1 MLQPHRSRYWL
12 NNKRDE
18 DPQRFEHQVTTV
30 CDLYAAAPALAEA
43 GVHLMS
49 TDEKTGIQALQR
61 KHPDKPMQPGRVA
74 LLEHEYSRHGT
85 QALIAN
91 LEVAT
96 GACVAPSIGATR
108 KEEDFLAHI
117 EQTVALDPDGTWIF
131 IVDQLNTHKSAS
143 LVRFVAQAC
152 AIAEDLGV
160 KGQEG
165 ILRSQATRAAFLQDE
180 AHRIRFV
187 YTPKHT
193 SWLNQI
199 EIWFSILV
207 RRLLKRGSFSSV
219 NELRERILAFIAYF
233 NKTMAKPF
241 KWTYAGRPLQA

>member
-1 MLQPHRSRYWL
+1 MQPHRSRYWL
-12 NNKRDE
+12 NNKRRENPEQFDQE
-18 DPQRFEHQVTTV
+18 VKQV
-30 CDLYAAAPALAEA
+30 CDLYAAAPQLHEA

-49 TDEKTGIQALQR
+49 SDEKTGIQALER
-61 KHPDKPMQPGRVA
+61 KYPDKPMQPGQVR
-74 LLEHEYSRHGT
+74 LREHEYLRHGT

-96 GACVAPSIGATR
+96 GQCVAPSLGDSR
-108 KEEDFLAHI
+108 KEADFVAHVA
-117 EQTVALDPDGTWIF
+117 QTVALDPEGIWIF
-131 IVDQLNTHKSAS
+131 LVDQLNTHKSES

-152 AIAEDLGV
+152 GLTDDLGI
-160 KGQEG
+160 KGQSG
-165 ILRSQATRAAFLQDE
+165 ILASQASRAAFLQDP

-187 YTPKHT
+187 YTPVHT

-199 EIWFSILV
+199 EVWFSILV
-207 RRLLKRGSFSSV
+207 RRVLKHGSFPSV
-219 NELRERILAFIAYF
+219 EELRERILAFIDYF

>member
-1 MLQPHRSRYWL
+1 MKPHLSRYWL

-18 DPQRFEHQVTTV
+18 DPERFDQQVATV
-30 CDLYAAAPALAEA
+30 CDLYAAAATLHQQ
-43 GVHLMS
+43 GVHVMS
-49 TDEKTGIQALQR
+49 SDEKTGIQALER

-74 LLEHEYSRHGT
+74 LLEHEYIRRGT

-96 GACVAPSIGATR
+96 GECVAPSIGDTR
-108 KEEDFLAHI
+108 TEADFLAHI

-131 IVDQLNTHKSAS
+131 IVDQLNIHKSES
-143 LVRFVAQAC
+143 LVRFVARQC
-152 AIAEDLGV
+152 GIETDLGI
-160 KGQEG
+160 KGKQG
-165 ILRSQATRAAFLQDE
+165 ILHSQATRAAFLQDE
-180 AHRIRFV
+180 SHRIRFV

-207 RRLLKRGSFSSV
+207 RRLLKRGNFSSV
-219 NELRERILAFIAYF
+219 KELRERILAFIDYF

-241 KWTYAGRPLQA
+241 KWTYAGRPLQT